1 MLLPQ
6 PANTS
11 CPSLITLSGT
21 LHSSSNAL
29 AVLSRRWV
37 FNGETDGVGLNP
49 AASHR
54 FSPAQVGV
62 TAAVFS
68 LWMPVG
74 AALYPPT
81 GRLPLAD
88 VEAEIAARAPPGCTA
103 VVYERG
109 V

>member
-1 MLLPQ
+1 MKSLLCV
-6 PANTS
+6 S
-11 CPSLITLSGT
+11 
-21 LHSSSNAL
+21 
-29 AVLSRRWV
+29 
-37 FNGETDGVGLNP
+37 
-49 AASHR
+49 
-54 FSPAQVGV
+54 QVVQGGS
-62 TAAVFS
+62 AAVFS

-88 VEAEIAARAPPGCTA
+88 VEAEIAARAPRGCTA